1 MADPS
6 DPKETFRVSTLEN
19 EEAQTSASAH
29 DPALETLRE
38 ILFSRYRQQIA
49 ELQSEL
55 DDLERRIN
63 DDDMFVAM
71 IAPVLSDAIRRKIRD
86 SRDEMIHALYPII
99 GQTVMR
105 AVSEAFQDLRRKIDA
120 QMRTQFN
127 MQNMQRRMMANFK
140 GVSSAEMVL
149 RESLPFNVAEVFL
162 IHRESGLL
170 LWHLSRDPNASPD
183 SDIIGG
189 MLTAIREFVH
199 DSFGQSQEGTLDEIQ
214 YGTRRILLES
224 AQYAYLAVVID
235 GTEPTGFRAEMRDRV
250 IEVDYAYES
259 VLRHYDGNP
268 EPLASVETSLESL
281 GSTPDPNVL
290 SPIQKKFIG
299 GALALLLVCSL
310 ATCAVGSI
318 TWQFMRATATP
329 VAIVAPPTETATAT
343 STPTATVTPTATAT
357 VTSTATT
364 TPTATPTATA
374 TPILGLMTGN
384 VWVRENPD
392 LDSDRLGLIIERGQ
406 PITILAVF
414 DNWYRIR
421 WAPQPDAEVIGWV
434 PAEWVGTTTALPDW
448 LVTPTANP

>member
-6 DPKETFRVSTLEN
+6 DRKDAFQVSTRDN
-19 EEAQTSASAH
+19 KEAYTSASAH

-49 ELQSEL
+49 ELQNEL
-55 DDLERRIN
+55 DELERRIN

-86 SRDEMIHALYPII
+86 SRDEMIQALYPII

-120 QMRTQFN
+120 QMRSQLN
-127 MQNMQRRMMANFK
+127 MQHMQRRMLANFK
-140 GVSSAEMVL
+140 GVSGAEMLL
-149 RESLPFNVAEVFL
+149 RDSLPFNVAEIFL

-170 LWHLSRDPNASPD
+170 LWHLSRDPEASPD

-189 MLTAIREFVH
+189 MLTAIREFVQ
-199 DSFGQSQEGTLDEIQ
+199 DSFGHGREGSLDEIQ

-235 GTEPTGFRAEMRDRV
+235 GTEPTGFRSEMRDRV
-250 IEVDYAYES
+250 IEVDYAYEG

-268 EPLASVETSLESL
+268 EPLTPVETSLKSL
-281 GSTPDPNVL
+281 GSTPDPNAL
-290 SPIQKKFIG
+290 SPVQKKIMG
-299 GALALLLVCSL
+299 GALAVLLVCSL
-310 ATCAVGSI
+310 AMCAVGGI
-318 TWQFMRATATP
+318 TWQFMRATPTP
-329 VAIVAPPTETATAT
+329 VAIIVPPTETATAT
-343 STPTATVTPTATAT
+343 TTPTATASPT
-357 VTSTATT
+357 ATATSTSTATA
-364 TPTATPTATA
+364 TPTASPTATA
-374 TPILGLMTGN
+374 TPVLGLMTGN

-392 LDSDRLGLIIERGQ
+392 LNSDRLGLIIELGQ
-406 PITILAVF
+406 PVTILAVF

-421 WAPQPDAEVIGWV
+421 WSPQPDAEVVGWV